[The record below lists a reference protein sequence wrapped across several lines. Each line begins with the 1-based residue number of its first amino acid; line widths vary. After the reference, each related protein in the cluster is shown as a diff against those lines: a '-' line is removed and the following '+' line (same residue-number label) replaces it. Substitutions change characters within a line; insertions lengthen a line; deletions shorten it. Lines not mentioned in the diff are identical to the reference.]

1 VKVGRDL
8 LPGHWNTRPLDHWPT
23 ALLDLRFAS
32 AIVTSV
38 ERLQVLVAL
47 KRRNRFLNLSVPAY
61 AIFLGI
67 AGVVAVLVLGSLLG
81 SFAVSRL
88 TDHGRLGKLA
98 RENMTLKAQVASYA
112 AAMDTFRQFLA
123 KAEQMDNKL
132 RASINL
138 PLIPGDIRLMG
149 IGGSQPPS
157 PEPGVDAMLRR
168 LRFEQQSMA
177 EIEGA
182 VKEQESR
189 LKNMP
194 SIWPVQGWVASGYGY
209 RRDPFTGARN
219 LHPGLDIVAPTGT
232 PVSATAAGHVTYAGW
247 KSGWGRCVEIDHGG
261 GIRTF
266 YAHCRSVKVSTGDNV
281 FRGDEIATV
290 GSSGRST
297 GTHLH
302 YGILASG
309 SWTNPGNYILTQLSA
324 N

>member
-1 VKVGRDL
+1 M
-8 LPGHWNTRPLDHWPT
+8 
-23 ALLDLRFAS
+23 
-32 AIVTSV
+32 

-47 KRRNRFLNLSVPAY
+47 KRRNRFLNLSIPAY
-61 AIFLGI
+61 AIYLGI

-88 TDHGRLGKLA
+88 TEHGRVGQLA
-98 RENMTLKAQVASYA
+98 RENTNLKAQVAAYA
-112 AAMDTFRQFLA
+112 AAMDTFRQFMA

-132 RASINL
+132 RASISL

-157 PEPGVDAMLRR
+157 PEPRVDAMLRR
-168 LRFEQQSMA
+168 VRFEQQSLA
-177 EIEGA
+177 EIAAA

-189 LKNMP
+189 LKNVP
-194 SIWPVQGWVASGYGY
+194 SIWPVQGWVGSGYGY
-209 RRDPFTGARN
+209 RRDPFTGRREM
-219 LHPGLDIVAPTGT
+219 HPGFDIVAPTGT
-232 PVSATAAGHVTYAGW
+232 PVAATAAGHVIYAGW

-261 GIRTF
+261 GIKTF
-266 YAHCRSVKVSTGDNV
+266 YAHCRTLKVSTGDNV
-281 FRGDEIATV
+281 YRGDLIATV

-302 YGILASG
+302 YGVLVGKGWADP
-309 SWTNPGNYILTQLSA
+309 NNYVLTQLSA

>member
-1 VKVGRDL
+1 M
-8 LPGHWNTRPLDHWPT
+8 
-23 ALLDLRFAS
+23 
-32 AIVTSV
+32 

-47 KRRNRFLNLSVPAY
+47 KRRNRFLNLSIPAY
-61 AIFLGI
+61 AIYLGI

-88 TDHGRLGKLA
+88 TEHGRVGQLS
-98 RENMTLKAQVASYA
+98 RENTNLKAQVAAYA
-112 AAMDTFRQFLA
+112 AAMDTFRQFMA

-132 RASINL
+132 RASISL

-157 PEPGVDAMLRR
+157 PEPRVDAMLRR
-168 LRFEQQSMA
+168 VRFEQQSLT
-177 EIEGA
+177 EIAAA

-189 LKNMP
+189 LKNVP
-194 SIWPVQGWVASGYGY
+194 SIWPVQGWVGSGYGY
-209 RRDPFTGARN
+209 RRDPFTGRREM
-219 LHPGLDIVAPTGT
+219 HPGFDIVAPTGT
-232 PVSATAAGHVTYAGW
+232 PVAATAAGHVIYAGW

-261 GIRTF
+261 GIKTF
-266 YAHCRSVKVSTGDNV
+266 YAHCRTLKVSTGDNV
-281 FRGDEIATV
+281 YRGDLIATV

-302 YGILASG
+302 YGVLAG
-309 SWTNPGNYILTQLSA
+309 KGWADPNNYVLTQLSA

>member
-1 VKVGRDL
+1 M
-8 LPGHWNTRPLDHWPT
+8 
-23 ALLDLRFAS
+23 
-32 AIVTSV
+32 

-61 AIFLGI
+61 AICLGI
-67 AGVVAVLVLGSLLG
+67 AGVVALLVLGSLLG
-81 SFAVSRL
+81 SFAVARL
-88 TDHGRLGKLA
+88 TDNGRVDRLA
-98 RENMTLKAQVASYA
+98 RENTNLKAQVAAYA
-112 AAMDTFRQFLA
+112 AAMDTFRKFLA
-123 KAEQMDNKL
+123 EAEQMDNKL

-157 PEPGVDAMLRR
+157 PEPRVDAMLRR
-168 LRFEQQSMA
+168 VRFEQQSLV
-177 EIEGA
+177 EIEAA

-194 SIWPVQGWVASGYGY
+194 SIWPVHGWVASGHGY
-209 RRDPFTGARN
+209 RRDPFTGRRT

-232 PVSATAAGHVTYAGW
+232 PVAATAAGRVTYAGW
-247 KSGWGRCVEIDHGG
+247 KSGWGRCIEIDHGG

-266 YAHCRSVKVSTGDNV
+266 YAHCRTLKVSSGENV
-281 FRGDEIATV
+281 FRGDVIATV

-302 YGILASG
+302 YGVVANG
-309 SWTNPGNYILTQLSA
+309 SWTNPGNYTLSPLSA

>member
-1 VKVGRDL
+1 
-8 LPGHWNTRPLDHWPT
+8 
-23 ALLDLRFAS
+23 
-32 AIVTSV
+32 V

-47 KRRNRFLNLSVPAY
+47 KRRNRFLNLSIPAY
-61 AIFLGI
+61 AIYLGI

-88 TDHGRLGKLA
+88 TEHGRVGQLS
-98 RENMTLKAQVASYA
+98 RENTNLKAQVAAYA
-112 AAMDTFRQFLA
+112 AAMDTFRQFMA

-132 RASINL
+132 RASISL

-157 PEPGVDAMLRR
+157 PEPRVDAMLRR
-168 LRFEQQSMA
+168 VRFEQQSLT
-177 EIEGA
+177 EIAAA

-189 LKNMP
+189 LKNVP
-194 SIWPVQGWVASGYGY
+194 SIWPVQGWVGSGYGY
-209 RRDPFTGARN
+209 RRDPFTGRREM
-219 LHPGLDIVAPTGT
+219 HPGFDIVAPTGT
-232 PVSATAAGHVTYAGW
+232 PVAATAAGHVIYAGW

-261 GIRTF
+261 GIKTF
-266 YAHCRSVKVSTGDNV
+266 YAHCRTLKVSTGDNV
-281 FRGDEIATV
+281 YRGDLIATV

-302 YGILASG
+302 YGVLAG
-309 SWTNPGNYILTQLSA
+309 KGWADPNNYVLTQLSA